1 MFEAFGVG
9 GGGRGRGE
17 GIKSG
22 TKLCQPNMGTKHTC
36 INLKIVLNVDYR
48 LFL

>member
-9 GGGRGRGE
+9 GGGGR